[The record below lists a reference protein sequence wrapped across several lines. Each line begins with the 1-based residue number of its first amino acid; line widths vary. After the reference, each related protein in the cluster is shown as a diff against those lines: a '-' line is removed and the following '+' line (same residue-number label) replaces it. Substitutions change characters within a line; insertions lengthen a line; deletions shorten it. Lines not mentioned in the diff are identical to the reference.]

1 MLYTVET
8 GRDPFTLHGTRL
20 MLDLRFTM
28 LSTRLL
34 ILAVLTL
41 AILPLVGSS
50 KAVAQGRD
58 SAAGFQ
64 FPANPASW
72 VNSRPF
78 TREQLGGKVAVMVF
92 FEEG

>member
-1 MLYTVET
+1 MLYTVEM

-34 ILAVLTL
+34 ILAILTL
-41 AILPLVGSS
+41 GFLPLVGSS

>member
-28 LSTRLL
+28 LSPRLL
-34 ILAVLTL
+34 ISTVLTL
-41 AILPLVGSS
+41 ALLPLAGSS

-58 SAAGFQ
+58 SAVEFQ

>member
-1 MLYTVET
+1 
-8 GRDPFTLHGTRL
+8 
-20 MLDLRFTM
+20 MLDLRFTV

-34 ILAVLTL
+34 LSAALAL
-41 AILPLVGSS
+41 AILPTMVSS
-50 KAVAQGRD
+50 NAVAQGRD

-64 FPANPASW
+64 FPTNPASW

-78 TREQLGGKVAVMVF
+78 TREQLDGKVAVMVF

>member
-1 MLYTVET
+1 
-8 GRDPFTLHGTRL
+8 
-20 MLDLRFTM
+20 MLDLRSTM

-34 ILAVLTL
+34 ILAILTL
-41 AILPLVGSS
+41 GFLPLVGNS
-50 KAVAQGRD
+50 KAVAQVRD
-58 SAAGFQ
+58 SAAEFQ